1 MKSLLVIKMMI
12 VWKVHSLFMKVICLI
27 DVRRRLCS
35 YQFVCTYVCT
45 YICVYIHV
53 SKYILVYNNACKFV
67 HTPITTGALSA
78 TDNDDDYRVI
88 YTVTIVDV
96 RSCARP
102 PRSPDQPPASTC
114 MHICT
119 YTFICT

>member
-1 MKSLLVIKMMI
+1 MYVGDCAHTNLY
-12 VWKVHSLFMKVICLI
+12 
-27 DVRRRLCS
+27 VRMCVR
-35 YQFVCTYVCT
+35 T
-45 YICVYIHV
+45 CVYIHV

-67 HTPITTGALSA
+67 HMPITTGALSV
-78 TDNDDDYRVI
+78 TDSDDDYRVI